1 MQTRAAPD
9 SVEAT
14 PQMKMAS
21 EIIDRHRY
29 LNMAHKKSA
38 KSNISASAVYTDCIR
53 DTKTKFL
60 LERLEHPKGGGRKL
74 EGHERLCKSFDF

>member
-1 MQTRAAPD
+1 MPD

-14 PQMKMAS
+14 LQMKMAS

-38 KSNISASAVYTDCIR
+38 KSNVSASAVYTDCTG
-53 DTKTKFL
+53 DSKTKFFFAR
-60 LERLEHPKGGGRKL
+60 ETGASQRRREKIGRT
-74 EGHERLCKSFDF
+74 